1 MKRET
6 GLRRTSLLTGALV
19 AASVAGTVGVA
30 VAAHASDSAR
40 TAQTS
45 STSSTTSDTGTT
57 SPSLTTGTDDGGQ
70 AATSGG
76 S

>member
-19 AASVAGTVGVA
+19 AASLAGTIGVGVA
-30 VAAHASDSAR
+30 AYASDSAP
-40 TAQTS
+40 TAET
-45 STSSTTSDTGTT
+45 STSNNTTDNETV